1 MKLTIP
7 ELSFVV
13 LIGVSGS
20 GKSTFA
26 RRHFKPTEI
35 LSSDYC
41 RGLVSDDENS
51 QAATKDAFEVL
62 HFIARKRLAAGK
74 LTVVDATNVQ
84 PEARK
89 PLIAI
94 AREFHCLPVAI
105 VLDVPE
111 RVAHDRNKSRPDR
124 DFGPHVIRQ
133 QSQQLHRS
141 LRGLEREGF
150 RHVHVLKSLE
160 EIEAAVIE
168 RQPLWNNLK
177 HEHGPFDIIGDVHG
191 CFDEL
196 VELLGKLGYEVG
208 SAGDPP
214 APFGD
219 PPNGTGITPLV
230 ATTPGFTIDAPPVPT
245 GGSPVGTGQWP
256 VLPSIRVSHPE
267 GRKLVF
273 VGDLVDR
280 GPKIPQVLKLVIN
293 AVASGAAL
301 CVPGNHDMKL
311 MRKLRGREVQI
322 THGLAES
329 LEQLADESEDFRKR
343 VAEFIDDLVSHY
355 VLDDGKLVVAH
366 AGMKESMQGR
376 GSGAVR
382 EFALFGETTGETDEF
397 GLPVRY
403 NWAAE
408 YRGAA
413 AVVYG
418 HTPVPE
424 PEWLNRTINIDTGCV
439 FGGKLTALR
448 YPEKELVS
456 VPARQTYAEPRKP
469 FLPPEDQ
476 APALSAQQQHDD
488 LLDLV
493 GVTGKRIV
501 STRLH
506 GNVTIREENSI
517 AALEVMSRFA
527 ANPKWLI
534 YLPPTMSP
542 SETSQ
547 APGLLEHPAEAFA
560 YFRHAGVPRVVCE
573 EKHMGSRAVVVVCR
587 DEDAARKTF
596 GVAGEGI
603 GICYT
608 RTGRRFFDNATLE
621 AEFLER
627 VRAAAT
633 AAGFWDE
640 FKTEWLCLDCEL
652 MPWSAK
658 AQELLKQ
665 QYAAVGAS
673 AQATL
678 AAEVAVLKQ
687 AAGRGLDVSELLAQT
702 TARSQMLSDYIE
714 AYRRY
719 CWPVNSVNDLKL
731 APFHLLATEGKVH
744 ADKPNDWHMQ
754 TLARLA
760 GGIVIATPFRV
771 IDVTNPESEAEGIR
785 WWEELT
791 GRGGEGMVV
800 KPSEFIA
807 KNRRGLVQ
815 PAVKCRGREYL
826 RIIYG
831 PEYTAIE
838 NVERLR
844 ARGLSTKRSLA
855 LREFALGIES
865 LERFVRKEPL
875 RRVHEAVFGVLALES
890 ESVDPRL

>member
-1 MKLTIP
+1 MKFTIP

-26 RRHFKPTEI
+26 RKHFKPTEI

-84 PEARK
+84 PESRK
-89 PLIAI
+89 SLIAI

-105 VLDVPE
+105 VLDLPE
-111 RVAHDRNKSRPDR
+111 RVAHDRNKTRPDR

-160 EIEAAVIE
+160 DIEAAVIE

-177 HEHGPFDIIGDVHG
+177 QEHGPFDIIGDVHG

-196 VELLGKLGYEVG
+196 VELLRQLGHGVDETAFTVQ
-208 SAGDPP
+208 P
-214 APFGD
+214 A
-219 PPNGTGITPLV
+219 N
-230 ATTPGFTIDAPPVPT
+230 
-245 GGSPVGTGQWP
+245 
-256 VLPSIRVSHPE
+256 

-280 GPKIPQVLKLVIN
+280 GPKVSQVLKLVMN
-293 AVASGAAL
+293 AVASGVAL
-301 CVPGNHDMKL
+301 CVPGNHDAKL

-329 LEQLADESEDFRKR
+329 LAQLANEPEDFRKLI
-343 VAEFIDDLVSHY
+343 AEFIDDLVSHY

-397 GLPVRY
+397 GLPVHY

-408 YRGAA
+408 YRGTAM
-413 AVVYG
+413 VVYG

-456 VPARQTYAEPRKP
+456 VPAKQTYAESRKP

-476 APALSAQQQHDD
+476 APTLSAQQQNDD
-488 LLDLV
+488 LLDLAD
-493 GVTGKRIV
+493 VTGKRIV
-501 STRLH
+501 NTRLH

-527 ANPKWLI
+527 ANSKWLI

-542 SETSQ
+542 CETSQ

-573 EKHMGSRAVVVVCR
+573 EKHMGSRAVVIICR

-596 GVAGEGI
+596 GVTVEGI

-633 AAGFWDE
+633 AAGFWNE
-640 FKTEWLCLDCEL
+640 FKTDWFCLDCEL

-665 QYAAVGAS
+665 QYAAVGTS

-678 AAEVAVLKQ
+678 AAEVGALEQ
-687 AAGRGLDVSELLAQT
+687 AIARGLDVSELLTHT
-702 TARSQMLSDYIE
+702 TARRQMVNDYIE

-731 APFHLLATEGKVH
+731 APFHLLASEGAVH
-744 ADKPNDWHMQ
+744 TDKPNDWHMQ
-754 TLARLA
+754 TLTRLA
-760 GGIVIATPFRV
+760 GGIITATPFRV
-771 IDVTNPESEAEGIR
+771 IDVTNPESEIEGIR

-800 KPSEFIA
+800 KPLEFIA
-807 KNRRGLVQ
+807 KSRRGLVQ

-831 PEYTAIE
+831 PEYTAAE
-838 NVERLR
+838 NLERLR

-890 ESVDPRL
+890 EPVDPRL

>member
-1 MKLTIP
+1 MKCTIP

-26 RRHFKPTEI
+26 RKHFKPTEI

-41 RGLVSDDENS
+41 RGLISDDENS

-84 PEARK
+84 PESRK
-89 PLIAI
+89 PLVEI

-124 DFGPHVIRQ
+124 NFGPHVIRQ

-150 RHVHVLKSLE
+150 RHVHVFKSLDE
-160 EIEAAVIE
+160 VEAAVIE

-177 HEHGPFDIIGDVHG
+177 HEHGPFDIVGDIHG

-196 VELLGKLGYEVG
+196 IELLRKLGYGVDEG
-208 SAGDPP
+208 ALTIHP
-214 APFGD
+214 AD
-219 PPNGTGITPLV
+219 
-230 ATTPGFTIDAPPVPT
+230 D
-245 GGSPVGTGQWP
+245 
-256 VLPSIRVSHPE
+256 
-267 GRKLVF
+267 RKLIF

-280 GPKIPQVLKLVIN
+280 GPKIPQVLKLVMN

-301 CVPGNHDMKL
+301 CVPGNHDVKL
-311 MRKLRGREVQI
+311 MRKLRGRDVQI

-329 LEQLADESEDFRKR
+329 LEQLAGESEDFHKR
-343 VAEFIDDLVSHY
+343 VVEFIDDLVSHY

-366 AGMKESMQGR
+366 AGMKEAMQGR

-408 YRGAA
+408 YHGTAM
-413 AVVYG
+413 VVYG

-424 PEWLNRTINIDTGCV
+424 PEWLNRTINIDSGCV

-456 VPARQTYAEPRKP
+456 VAAKRTYAEPRKP
-469 FLPPEDQ
+469 FLSPQEQ
-476 APALSAQQQHDD
+476 APTLSAQQQHDD
-488 LLDLV
+488 LLDLADV
-493 GVTGKRIV
+493 IGKRIV

-506 GNVTIREENSI
+506 GNVTIREENAT

-542 SETSQ
+542 SETSKR
-547 APGLLEHPAEAFA
+547 PGLLEHPAEAFA
-560 YFRHAGVPRVVCE
+560 YFRHAGVPRVICE
-573 EKHMGSRAVVVVCR
+573 EKHMGSRAVVIVCR
-587 DEDAARKTF
+587 DEGAARRSF
-596 GVAGEGI
+596 GVTGEGI

-608 RTGRRFFDNATLE
+608 RTGRRFFENTELE
-621 AEFLER
+621 TRFLER
-627 VRAAAT
+627 VNVAAT
-633 AAGFWDE
+633 DAGFWEE

-652 MPWSAK
+652 MPWSVK
-658 AQELLKQ
+658 AQELLKH

-673 AQATL
+673 ARATL
-678 AAEVAVLKQ
+678 DDEISALAQ
-687 AAGRGLDVSELLAQT
+687 AANRGLDVNGLLAQT
-702 TARSQMLSDYIE
+702 NERRRMVGDYVA

-719 CWPVNSVNDLKL
+719 CWSVDSVSDLKL
-731 APFHLLATEGKVH
+731 APFHLLATEGQVH
-744 ADKPNDWHMQ
+744 LDKTHEWHMHV
-754 TLARLA
+754 LARLA
-760 GGIVIATPFRV
+760 GGIIVATPFHV
-771 IDVTNPESEAEGIR
+771 IDVTDSASETKGIT
-785 WWEELT
+785 WWDELT
-791 GRGGEGMVV
+791 ANGGEGMVV
-800 KPSEFIA
+800 KPLEFIA
-807 KNRRGLVQ
+807 RSRRSLVQ

-831 PEYTAIE
+831 AEYTAAE
-838 NVERLR
+838 NLERLR

-855 LREFALGIES
+855 LREFALGIEA

-890 ESVDPRL
+890 EPVDPRL

>member
-26 RRHFKPTEI
+26 RKHFKPTEI

-84 PEARK
+84 PESRK
-89 PLIAI
+89 SLVGI

-105 VLDVPE
+105 VLDLPE
-111 RVAHDRNKSRPDR
+111 RAAHDRNMSRPDR

-177 HEHGPFDIIGDVHG
+177 HERGPFDIIGDVHG

-196 VELLGKLGYEVG
+196 VELLRKLDCSVDET
-208 SAGDPP
+208 S
-214 APFGD
+214 
-219 PPNGTGITPLV
+219 
-230 ATTPGFTIDAPPVPT
+230 FTIQPVN
-245 GGSPVGTGQWP
+245 
-256 VLPSIRVSHPE
+256 

-280 GPKIPQVLKLVIN
+280 GPKIPQVLKLVMN

-311 MRKLRGREVQI
+311 MRKLRGRDVQI

-329 LEQLADESEDFRKR
+329 LAQLAEEPEDFRKR

-355 VLDDGKLVVAH
+355 VLDDGELVVAH

-382 EFALFGETTGETDEF
+382 EFAIFGETTGETDEF

-408 YRGAA
+408 YRGTAS
-413 AVVYG
+413 VVYG

-448 YPEKELVS
+448 YPDKDIVS
-456 VPARQTYAEPRKP
+456 VPAKQTYAESRKP

-476 APALSAQQQHDD
+476 APTLSAQQQHDD
-488 LLDLV
+488 LLDLAD
-493 GVTGKRIV
+493 VTGKRIV
-501 STRLH
+501 NTRLH
-506 GNVTIREENSI
+506 GNVTIREENAT

-542 SETSQ
+542 SETSH

-560 YFRHAGVPRVVCE
+560 YFRHVGVPRVVCE
-573 EKHMGSRAVVVVCR
+573 EKHMGSRAVVIVCR
-587 DEDAARKTF
+587 DEDAARKHF
-596 GVAGEGI
+596 GVTGEGI

-608 RTGRRFFDNATLE
+608 RTGRRFFDNMGLQ

-627 VRAAAT
+627 VRDAVT
-633 AAGFWDE
+633 HAGFWDE
-640 FKTEWLCLDCEL
+640 FKTDWLCLDCEL

-673 AQATL
+673 ARATL
-678 AAEVAVLKQ
+678 ADEVAALKQ
-687 AAGRGLDVSELLAQT
+687 AAAQGLDVGELLAST
-702 TARSQMLSDYIE
+702 TARQQMVNDYIA

-719 CWPVNSVNDLKL
+719 CWPVNSVGDLKL
-731 APFHLLATEGKVH
+731 APFHLLASEGQVH
-744 ADKPNDWHMQ
+744 VDKTHEWHMQ

-760 GGIVIATPFRV
+760 GGIIIATPFLT
-771 IDVTNPESEAEGIR
+771 IDVTNPESEAAGIR

-800 KPSEFIA
+800 KPQEFIA
-807 KNRRGLVQ
+807 KNRRGLIQ

-831 PEYTAIE
+831 PEYTAAE
-838 NVERLR
+838 NLERLR
-844 ARGLSTKRSLA
+844 ARGLSRKRSLV
-855 LREFALGIES
+855 LREFALGIEA

-875 RRVHEAVFGVLALES
+875 RRMHEAVFGVLALES
-890 ESVDPRL
+890 EPVDPRL